1 MPPKKRNRKD
11 AGLEKYEEEFRS
23 LADEQLRRSLTDV
36 GVNPGPIDSS
46 NRLVEPAHK
55 YNVHVLQLFIMHCNL
70 WYLLIL
76 V

>member
-23 LADEQLRRSLTDV
+23 LADEQLRRALTDV

-46 NRLVEPAHK
+46 NRLVEPAHHK
-55 YNVHVLQLFIMHCNL
+55 YFN
-70 WYLLIL
+70 YS
-76 V
+76 